1 MKQAPKKAKP
11 KSLLKRASGSDIMK
25 MQSPEVRAWAKENG
39 IATSKEI
46 DAMPLANLEKVY
58 LMYLKAKG
66 Q

>member
-11 KSLLKRASGSDIMK
+11 KSLLTRASGSDIMK
-25 MQSPEVRAWAKENG
+25 MAAPEVKAWARANG

-46 DAMPLANLEKVY
+46 DNMPLANLEKVY
-58 LMYLKAKG
+58 MMYLKAKG